1 MEAAYLF
8 FIKGLIIAVI
18 FGVPAGAIGALTIQR
33 TLEKGFLYGFVTG
46 MGSTAAELIYA
57 AVSVFGINF
66 ISNFLL
72 RYEIPIRISGS
83 ILIFIYG
90 ILVLKKKG
98 TNENVKMKGDSRN
111 NILSCFFSSFAV
123 AVMNPAMIVSYTV
136 AFTTV
141 GISGDVGL
149 EQGIMLMIGVLLG
162 TTIWWLLIS
171 GTVAKLKRKINDRIY
186 RILNSCFGVLLIIF
200 AFVMSISLFIK
211 Q

>member
-1 MEAAYLF
+1 MEVAYLF

-57 AVSVFGINF
+57 AVSVFGINI
-66 ISNFLL
+66 ISDFLL
-72 RYEIPIRISGS
+72 RYEIPIRISGN
-83 ILIFIYG
+83 ILIFVYG
-90 ILVLKKKG
+90 ILVLKKKVQ
-98 TNENVKMKGDSRN
+98 NENIKTNGDRRTN
-111 NILSCFFSSFAV
+111 VLSCFLSSFAV

-141 GISGDVGL
+141 GLSGDISLVR
-149 EQGIMLMIGVLLG
+149 GIMLMTGVLSG

-171 GTVAKLKRKINDRIY
+171 GTAAKLKKKINDRIY
-186 RILNSCFGVLLIIF
+186 GILNGCFGILLIIF

-211 Q
+211 